1 MAAQRPERRHRRF
14 TAAAAVLLVAA
25 CAHRDATT
33 DHAAHLS
40 PRLAEKAGAPR
51 QYTPPSDP
59 RDAVREAASALAEH
73 GTSRIRTSVSL
84 DSGGTRIDVDGAGR
98 FDYRTGRGSLDVR
111 LPRGTSGVRPG
122 ERRTVVELAVPGALY
137 MKNRGAGVPEG
148 KWVRVATAGLS
159 DGNLVTSG
167 ATDPVS
173 AAHLLR
179 GAREVTYSG
188 TSRVPG
194 GVRVRRYRGTLDLAD
209 AARTAAPQRRAE
221 LRAAARGAPERSVPF
236 EALIDGQ
243 GRLRKVRHQFTFAGG
258 AAAGRRETD
267 GPEDGFAVASTT
279 FFHGY
284 GVHVRVEMPEPDD
297 IYAGEIA
304 PF

>member
-1 MAAQRPERRHRRF
+1 MAAQRPERRHRRI
-14 TAAAAVLLVAA
+14 AAAALALLVTA
-25 CAHRDATT
+25 CAHRDTTT
-33 DHAAHLS
+33 DTAHLS
-40 PRLAEKAGAPR
+40 PRHAEQAGAPES
-51 QYTPPSDP
+51 YAPPSDP
-59 RDAVREAASALAEH
+59 RDAVREAAFALREH
-73 GTSRIRTSVSL
+73 GTSLIRTSISL
-84 DSGGTRIDVDGAGR
+84 ASGGTRIDVDGAGR

-122 ERRTVVELAVPGALY
+122 ERRMVVELAVPGALY
-137 MKNRGAGVPEG
+137 MKNRGAGVPAG
-148 KWVRVATAGLS
+148 KWVRVDTSGLS

-173 AAHLLR
+173 AAQLLR
-179 GAREVTYSG
+179 GARKVTYAG
-188 TSRVPG
+188 TSRAPD

-209 AARTAAPQRRAE
+209 AARSAAPQRRAE
-221 LRAAARGAPERSVPF
+221 LRAAARGTPERTVPF

-258 AAAGRRETD
+258 AADGREGTD
-267 GPEDGFAVASTT
+267 GPKGGIAVASTT
-279 FFHGY
+279 LFHGY

-297 IYAGEIA
+297 IYAGEIT